1 MLKKVRVSNVN
12 KLQIIRIGWKQK
24 CRKILPF
31 AMVGMW
37 KAILITPTKSS
48 SGIKDRRIDLILMA
62 SPLPA
67 WIS

>member
-1 MLKKVRVSNVN
+1 MGEKKSGIN
-12 KLQIIRIGWKQK
+12 
-24 CRKILPF
+24 ILPL

-37 KAILITPTKSS
+37 KGILITPTKSS

>member
-1 MLKKVRVSNVN
+1 MLKKYDCQYVS
-12 KLQIIRIGWKQK
+12 KLQIIRLGWEKK

-67 WIS
+67 